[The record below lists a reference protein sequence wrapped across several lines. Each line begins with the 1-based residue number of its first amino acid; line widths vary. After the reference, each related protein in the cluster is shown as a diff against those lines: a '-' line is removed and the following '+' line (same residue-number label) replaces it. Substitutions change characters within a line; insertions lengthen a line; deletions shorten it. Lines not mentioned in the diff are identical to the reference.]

1 MASSMAPLPL
11 TACDSPQRVRTASG
25 RARGFRSLFWPLV
38 MAAALAACAAIVAHS
53 DAELGRQIET
63 RSAAAELIY
72 LPPIRFLRAVSLGY
86 EHTLADVLW
95 FRTISYF
102 GTHLWTDRAYPWLAA
117 MCDAVTD
124 LDPRAEHVYEFG
136 GVTLPWMADRADDG
150 IALLEKGARNMPES
164 WRMQYMLGF
173 SYYFFKEDL
182 AAASRAFETA
192 ARMPNTPE
200 FVSEMAATIF
210 AAQQG
215 ADNAIV
221 FLAELERGTPNEEMR
236 GAMRERIRDLAL
248 TRDIDGL
255 EAAVK
260 TFESRFAR
268 QPADL
273 GELVSV
279 GIVPR
284 IPDEPFGGHYVLDPE
299 SGKVSGSSGHA
310 PRRLQR
316 SKLHEQ
322 FVAGKHPGGPP

>member
-1 MASSMAPLPL
+1 MAS
-11 TACDSPQRVRTASG
+11 
-25 RARGFRSLFWPLV
+25 
-38 MAAALAACAAIVAHS
+38 ALAACAAIVARS
-53 DAELGRQIET
+53 DAELGRQIGT
-63 RSAAAELIY
+63 HSAPAELIY

-86 EHTLADVLW
+86 EHALADVLW

-117 MCDAVTD
+117 MCDTVTD

-136 GVTLPWMADRADDG
+136 GVVLPWMADRADDG
-150 IALLEKGARNMPES
+150 IALLQKGAHNMPQS

-200 FVSEMAATIF
+200 FVSGMAATIF

-215 ADNAIV
+215 ADNAIG
-221 FLAELERGTPNEEMR
+221 FLAELARGTPNDEMR
-236 GAMRERIRDLAL
+236 GAIRERIRDLAL
-248 TRDIDGL
+248 TRDFDGL
-255 EAAVK
+255 EAAVR

-268 QPADL
+268 PPADL

-279 GIVPR
+279 GIIPS
-284 IPDEPFGGHYVLDPE
+284 IPDEPFGGHYGLDPE
-299 SGKVSGSSGHA
+299 TGKVSSSTGHA
-310 PRRLQR
+310 PRRLRR

-322 FVAGKHPGGPP
+322 FVSGKTAGGQP